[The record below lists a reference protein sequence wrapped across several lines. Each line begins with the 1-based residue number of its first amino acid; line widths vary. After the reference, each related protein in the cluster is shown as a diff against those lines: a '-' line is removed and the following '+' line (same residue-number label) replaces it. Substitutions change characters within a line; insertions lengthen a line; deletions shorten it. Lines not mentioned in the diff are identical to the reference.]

1 MGFVRKLGSHCLYH
15 KIKLQL
21 HSQIFIR
28 EEVYVNIKDMIH
40 YASTCGFKKKNL
52 LLAVMLVFRKL

>member
-40 YASTCGFKKKNL
+40 YASTCGFKKKPSFGCH
-52 LLAVMLVFRKL
+52 ACF